1 MREQNYTI
9 PINEAY
15 EVYDG
20 CPICRLYQKLEAD
33 SLSYVMG
40 AAMMEPDVRIETNRF
55 GFCKEHFPKMQAMQ
69 KKLPLALMLESYLA
83 DLKALCDLD
92 YEKVSK
98 REFPSIAEKFTLA
111 ADGCF
116 VCNQIETRL
125 SHCCSNIVYL
135 WEREQEFRDK
145 TARQTTFCPTHLAK
159 LLSCAQ
165 SELPKKLIGP
175 FFRAH
180 CEVAKRELVPLCE
193 DISKFCKSFDH
204 RFAGIPMGEERSAVE
219 RTIAYLTGGQSK

>member
-33 SLSYVMG
+33 SLNYIMG
-40 AAMMEPDVRIETNRF
+40 AAMMEPDVRVETNRV
-55 GFCKEHFPKMQAMQ
+55 GFCKEHFAKMQTMQ

-83 DLKALCDLD
+83 ELKALCETDF
-92 YEKVSK
+92 EKTNK
-98 REFPSIAEKFTLA
+98 RSFPAIAEKFTLA

-116 VCNQIETRL
+116 VCDQIETRL
-125 SHCCSNIVYL
+125 SHCCSNVVYL
-135 WEREQEFRDK
+135 WEREPEFREK
-145 TARQTTFCPTHLAK
+145 TARQTTFCPTHLAR
-159 LLSCAQ
+159 LLTCAKD
-165 SELPKKLIGP
+165 ELPKKLVGA

-180 CEVAKRELVPLCE
+180 CEVAMKELDPLCG
-193 DISKFCKSFDH
+193 DVSKFCKSFDH
-204 RFAGIPMGEERSAVE
+204 RFAGVPMGEERSAVE
-219 RTIAYLTGGQSK
+219 RTIAYLGGSQIK